1 MRRALYTALF
11 HLAAPIALARLWWR
25 GRREPGYRR
34 NIGERFGR
42 YPQVEAQTRDARR
55 PLLWLH
61 AVSVGEVRGAAPL
74 VRALR
79 EGYADHR
86 MLVTCTTAAGRETAL
101 QLFGETASVAY
112 LPYDLPWVVTR
123 FLDHFR
129 PRLALVMETE
139 VWPNLLAACRARGV
153 PAVLANA
160 RLSEKSARGYRRLGT
175 LAASAFA
182 SFSAVC
188 AQDAASAERLREL
201 GAGDLTI
208 TGNLKF
214 DAEPDTGKLEEGRA
228 LKALLAGRKV
238 LLLASTRDG
247 EEQLLLDALVPVLPR
262 LDGALLVLVP
272 RHPQRFDAVA
282 AQVAERGLALARRS
296 AGTHGTA
303 PDPATTVYLG
313 DTMGEMALYYALADV
328 AVIGGSFAPFGAQ
341 NLIEACAAGVP
352 VVIGPSIYNFPEAT
366 RLACEAGA
374 ALQVRDA
381 TEAAQ
386 TARAL
391 LADAGRRGQMG
402 EAGVRLCTAHRG
414 ATARHLAVIR
424 SVLDVPG
431 VVPDVADLPDA
442 SAGRG

>member
-1 MRRALYTALF
+1 MRRSLYTALF
-11 HLAAPIALARLWWR
+11 QLAVPFALARLWWR
-25 GRREPGYRR
+25 GLREPGYRR

-42 YPQVEAQTRDARR
+42 YARARADAGDAQR
-55 PLLWLH
+55 PLIWLH

-74 VRALR
+74 LRALH

-101 QLFGETASVAY
+101 QLFGETARIAY
-112 LPYDLPWVVTR
+112 FPYDLPWVVAR

-139 VWPNLLAACRARGV
+139 VWPNLLAACRARGLPV
-153 PAVLANA
+153 VLANA

-175 LAASAFA
+175 LASTAFA
-182 SFSAVC
+182 SFAAIC
-188 AQDAASAERLREL
+188 AQDAASAERLRLL
-201 GAGDLTI
+201 GAGSVTI

-214 DAEPDTGKLEEGRA
+214 DAEPDTGKLDEGRA
-228 LKALLAGRKV
+228 LKRGLAGRTV

-247 EEQLLLDALVPVLPR
+247 EEQLLLDALVPIRPQ
-262 LDGALLVLVP
+262 LDGALLVVVP

-282 AQVAERGLALARRS
+282 AQIAARGLAFARRS
-296 AGTHGTA
+296 AGAGTA
-303 PDPATTVYLG
+303 PDPATAVYLG

-352 VVIGPSIYNFPEAT
+352 VVIGPSSYNFPEAT

-374 ALQVRDA
+374 AHQVGD
-381 TEAAQ
+381 AAQ
-386 TARAL
+386 AAHTARAL
-391 LADAGRRGQMG
+391 LADADRRGRMG
-402 EAGVRLCTAHRG
+402 AAGVRLCAAHRG

-424 SVLDVPG
+424 GVLDVLDVPI
-431 VVPDVADLPDA
+431 ADARAPARD
-442 SAGRG
+442 

>member
-303 PDPATTVYLG
+303 PVPATTVYLG

-386 TARAL
+386 TATAL
-391 LADAGRRGQMG
+391 LADADRRGQMG